1 MLEKKLSRRQR
12 EKLRQRQEILAASL
26 QLFSEKGY
34 HNVSIQEIAERAE
47 FAIGTFYKLF
57 KNKEAL
63 YKTLI
68 MEESERFH
76 EALVKAMEE
85 GDDEI
90 EKLRNYIRTKAAV
103 VMDRASIVRLYF
115 AETRGVSFNINAGL
129 DREIREQYELVL
141 QKLALIFELG
151 IEKHRFR
158 EIVEPYYLAV
168 SLSSLTTTFLL
179 LWLDAPERHP
189 YPENPDVILDIL
201 FKGLL
206 EL

>member
-1 MLEKKLSRRQR
+1 MEKKLSRRQR

-90 EKLRNYIRTKAAV
+90 EKLRNFIRTKAAV

-115 AETRGVSFNINAGL
+115 AETRGASFNIKAGL
-129 DREIREQYELVL
+129 DREIREQYELLL
-141 QKLALIFELG
+141 QKLTLIFESG

-158 EIVEPYYLAV
+158 KIIEPYYLAV
-168 SLSSLTTTFLL
+168 SLDSLTNSFLL
-179 LWLDAPERHP
+179 LWLDDPERHP

-206 EL
+206 ER